1 LTLPDA
7 QGKVWAVEQLLTVAD
22 VCRICKVSRSHAV
35 REIMSGR
42 LHALNIGRGP
52 QRRDWRVRPEDLEA
66 YLKSLSGAAA
76 TGSAPAGG

>member
-1 LTLPDA
+1 
-7 QGKVWAVEQLLTVAD
+7 
-22 VCRICKVSRSHAV
+22 V

-76 TGSAPAGG
+76 AGSAPAGG